1 MLIESCL
8 LAVCG
13 VEEESVAW
21 TVNVKVPE
29 ALGIPLIAPVEL
41 FGANPPGREPAV
53 MLQLYGAV
61 PPEAASVAL

>member
-1 MLIESCL
+1 MV
-8 LAVCG
+8 AYRAGCG
-13 VEEESVAW
+13 ECSADLEE
-21 TVNVKVPE
+21 T
-29 ALGIPLIAPVEL
+29 GIPLIAPVEL